1 MHQLGVILYT
11 GSLLESV
18 GKEEDVWEDVGDCN
32 QPLQLQLL
40 ICCSTASLCL
50 SSLNRSESSA
60 ILPSLPRKPPIGKQ

>member
-18 GKEEDVWEDVGDCN
+18 GKEEDVWEDVGDRN

-40 ICCSTASLCL
+40 
-50 SSLNRSESSA
+50 NR
-60 ILPSLPRKPPIGKQ
+60 LHLLFYRKPLPQQFKPIRFFRDSSFLAS

>member
-11 GSLLESV
+11 GSLPESV

-40 ICCSTASLCL
+40 
-50 SSLNRSESSA
+50 NR
-60 ILPSLPRKPPIGKQ
+60 LHLLLYRKPLPQQFKPIRIFRHSSFLAS